1 MAIER
6 ISLRSLITGLLVA
19 VVLITVIHTIVAK
32 YQFRRAALDYRI
44 QSLSRVIEVAAQ
56 EVLRQAR
63 GRAVALGGSLQQRLI
78 LSDAASLGL
87 QLDEPFSKGY
97 VEAGY
102 LDLVQL
108 RLYDPQLHLL
118 AASGPHTVPPL
129 PAMLAAQVRER
140 QGVDR
145 FKAAGG
151 LWHAAH
157 GPYYSVLVP
166 VGGLHLDGHLEIV
179 FNPLFNLR
187 GVGEMI
193 HMPFGIQGAEGEEL
207 LPPDGIGTDAARYAA
222 VEYSLRGLDGTTAL
236 RLVAYE
242 DVDLLYKDMHRTQIV
257 TSLSF
262 FGLTGALLAL
272 ALWLLNR
279 HLFQPVHWMIGEME
293 HTLRDAENTLVTRRG
308 IKEVH
313 VVAAAFNAMTARVR
327 EIIGEL
333 HRLSALDGLTGIA
346 NRRAFNQALE
356 REWLRAKR
364 KQAAVSLLLVDV
376 DYFKQYNDCYGHQAG
391 DDCLRNIANAMSLAV
406 QRPTDLVARYG
417 GEEFVVLLPDTDATG
432 AGRVAEKLQRTM
444 AALAIPHQASATRD
458 IVSMSIGVCT
468 MTPGKGVSSQRLVAC
483 ADRALYRAK
492 ALGRNRI
499 EFTREEDLA
508 APAAADA

>member
-6 ISLRSLITGLLVA
+6 ISLRTLITGLLVA
-19 VVLITVIHTIVAK
+19 VVLITVVHTVVAK

-63 GRAVALGGSLQQRLI
+63 GRAIVLGGSLQQRLI

-87 QLDEPFSKGY
+87 QLDEPFSKGF

-108 RLYDPQLHLL
+108 RLYDPQLRLL
-118 AASGPHTVPPL
+118 AASGQQTVPPL
-129 PAMLAAQVRER
+129 PALLAAQVRER

-145 FKAAGG
+145 FKAVGG

-193 HMPFGIQGAEGEEL
+193 HMPFGIHGAGNEEL
-207 LPPDGIGTDAARYAA
+207 LHPDSVAPDDARYAA
-222 VEYSLRGLDGTTAL
+222 VEYPLRGIDGAVVL
-236 RLVAYE
+236 RLAAYE
-242 DVDLLYKDMHRTQIV
+242 DVDLLYSDMHRTQIV
-257 TSLSF
+257 TTLSF

-293 HTLRDAENTLVTRRG
+293 HTLRDAENTLVARRG

-313 VVAAAFNAMTARVR
+313 IVAAAFNTMTARVR

-356 REWLRAKR
+356 REWLRAVR
-364 KQAAVSLLLVDV
+364 KQSEVSLLLVDI
-376 DYFKQYNDCYGHQAG
+376 DHFKQYNDCYGHQAG
-391 DDCLRNIANAMSLAV
+391 DDCLKNIANAMSLVV
-406 QRPTDLVARYG
+406 QRPADLVARYG
-417 GEEFVVLLPDTDATG
+417 GEEFVLLLPDTDAAG
-432 AGRVAEKLQRTM
+432 AERVAEKLQRTV
-444 AALAIPHQASATRD
+444 ATLAIPHQASSTCGT
-458 IVSMSIGVCT
+458 VSMSIGICV
-468 MTPGKGVSSQRLVAC
+468 MRPVKGESSQRLIAC

-499 EFTREEDLA
+499 EFTREEDVA
-508 APAAADA
+508 ALTVVT